1 MPKNKTARVSLP
13 GPLLERAEHWLRRP
27 MLLFLL
33 AAFPAVLA
41 ATSFYDAF
49 LLSVITL
56 LLTVTTQT
64 LLSFVGERLAQWA
77 RTLCAAL
84 VSTAVMTGLFF
95 LASIWVTDFF
105 ERNLFVLP
113 MLALQPMVL
122 PLSDPKAFALPPKTA
137 MCDALVRSG
146 AFAAIALV
154 CGLLREFLAAGTLFG
169 MPLFGEGASLFP
181 VFAGPFG
188 GFALLGIE
196 AAVVQGVLQ
205 RLRHKKAEGGQDK

>member
-1 MPKNKTARVSLP
+1 MPKNRMTPVSVP

-64 LLSFVGERLAQWA
+64 LLSLAGGRLAQWA
-77 RTLCAAL
+77 RILVAAL

-95 LASIWVTDFF
+95 LASIWATDFF
-105 ERNLFVLP
+105 ERSLFVLP

-122 PLSDPKAFALPPKTA
+122 PMSDPKAFSLPPKTA
-137 MCDALVRSG
+137 VCDALVRSA
-146 AFAAIALV
+146 AFAAVTLV

-169 MPLFGEGASLFP
+169 APLFGEGASLFP
-181 VFAGPFG
+181 AFAGPFG

-196 AAVVQGVLQ
+196 AAAVQGVLQ
-205 RLRHKKAEGGQDK
+205 HLRHKKAEGGQDK

>member
-13 GPLLERAEHWLRRP
+13 GPLLERAEHWFNRP

-105 ERNLFVLP
+105 ERSLFVLP

-122 PLSDPKAFALPPKTA
+122 PMSDPKAFSLPPKTA
-137 MCDALVRSG
+137 VCDALVRSA
-146 AFAAIALV
+146 AFAAVTLV
-154 CGLLREFLAAGTLFG
+154 
-169 MPLFGEGASLFP
+169 
-181 VFAGPFG
+181 
-188 GFALLGIE
+188 
-196 AAVVQGVLQ
+196 
-205 RLRHKKAEGGQDK
+205 